1 MKKGLLLATSL
12 ASSISFAASPIYQPT
27 GSSFTLGTSVNKRAL
42 STALYNPAAPF
53 LMVNNKD
60 GDRFRMGLFGPMA
73 FGYELGQVDSL
84 EESIDELD
92 AKLDSDIDTVEE
104 AEDVLDDVNKL
115 ISDLGTDAT
124 GKGMFSTQVPLFPM
138 IYRSREYGA
147 FMFDASLSGLV
158 KGSFLD
164 DEATLQGT
172 TIQTQSSVYVKDG
185 ADLNFSFGY
194 SRDIW
199 ANQYGMLVGGAK
211 LNAHYLTLGKAL
223 LVLQE
228 DDDIGDEFSD
238 SLEDNQESTF
248 GVGLDVGAI
257 WVAENYQLGLT
268 ATNLNEPEFD
278 YGIIG
283 QNCSSL
289 TGTQIDNC
297 VVAAQ
302 FASRGE
308 IASSETHVM
317 ERQVTID
324 GAVALSDKQWTL
336 ATSYDLFEVNDFVGD
351 QYQWAVVSASYYGD
365 SNWAPGFRIGYRKN
379 MAGSELSYANLG
391 MSLFK
396 RFSMDLA
403 YGLETIKVDGT
414 EAPRSL
420 NLSLGFQTAF

>member
-73 FGYELGQVDSL
+73 FGYEFGQVDSL
-84 EESIDELD
+84 EEKIDELD
-92 AKLDSDIDTVEE
+92 ETLDKELET
-104 AEDVLDDVNKL
+104 AEDVDKALRDVNEL
-115 ISDLGTDAT
+115 ISSMDENAT
-124 GKGMFSTQVPLFPM
+124 GKGMFSSQIPLFPM
-138 IYRSREYGA
+138 IYRSPQYGA
-147 FMFDASLSGLV
+147 FMFDASLTGLV
-158 KGSFLD
+158 KGSFLAE
-164 DEATLQGT
+164 EAEIQGKS
-172 TIQTQSSVYVKDG
+172 IQTQSSVYVKDG
-185 ADLNFSFGY
+185 ADLNLSFGY
-194 SRDIW
+194 SKDIW

-211 LNAHYLTLGKAL
+211 LHAHYLTLGKAL

-351 QYQWAVVSASYYGD
+351 QYQWAVISASYYGD